1 MLACS
6 ASFTFGLLIGRQ
18 SAPVPFD
25 IHQLEKHLLSLKGDV
40 VREKEKSLDRY
51 FNETS
56 DRTHLGFH
64 DSLKNKEP
72 DEPVVME
79 DLVPPAPQRDAP
91 SDGIRVIRR
100 SPSLKAKTGK
110 RANDPRPSST
120 TAKPSAAPGPRKSP
134 GGVTIQVAALSSA
147 EDADRM
153 VAALKSQG
161 FKAYQTLT
169 RSQGKGIR
177 IRIRIGAFTDRKE
190 AAGPI
195 QALRE
200 KGYQPILVPR

>member
-1 MLACS
+1 M
-6 ASFTFGLLIGRQ
+6 SFTFGLFVGRQ

-25 IHQLEKHLLSLKGDV
+25 VHQLEKHLLSLKSDV
-40 VREKEKSLDRY
+40 VREKEASLDRY
-51 FNETS
+51 FDETS

-72 DEPVVME
+72 DVPV
-79 DLVPPAPQRDAP
+79 DFDDPAPATPTPDAAR
-91 SDGIRVIRR
+91 DGIRVIRR
-100 SPSLKAKTGK
+100 SPSLKAKSGK
-110 RANDPRPSST
+110 TVTPVPLVSA
-120 TAKPSAAPGPRKSP
+120 TAAPSAPPAPRRSP

-161 FKAYQTLT
+161 FDAYQTLT
-169 RSQGKGIR
+169 RSQDKGIR

-190 AAGPI
+190 AVGPI